1 MTIKAFTEDNSAE
14 LFIERLSAG
23 GGTARILGSLVSHLH
38 AFVREV
44 RPTNADWRD
53 AVAFLTEVGH
63 AADDRRQEWALASD
77 LLGVTALV
85 EEINSRRPKGATPNT
100 VRGPFYRPNAP
111 RVANGASICQDGKGE
126 DLVVSGRIVDLDG
139 SPVSGATIETWQA
152 NGEGLYENQQPDS
165 QPDFNLRATL
175 TAGPNGGF
183 GYHTIRPAGY
193 AAPDDGPIGRLLA
206 ELGMPLR
213 RPAHLHFIISAE
225 GFETISTHVFDS
237 NDPALANDALFGVK
251 PELIGQFKAVD
262 KGFAVDFTFVM
273 ARAKSERRAA

>member
-1 MTIKAFTEDNSAE
+1 
-14 LFIERLSAG
+14 
-23 GGTARILGSLVSHLH
+23 
-38 AFVREV
+38 V

-237 NDPALANDALFGVK
+237 NDPELANDALFGVK